1 MNILI
6 VNAYTDSLNGQKKF
20 VTFCNL
26 IKSMLKQVSDKSGID
41 NFLFIYRTPKTINDF
56 LYTYDFNLKQNKF
69 DIFGNKKE
77 FDKIDIVFID
87 GDEKYLPWED
97 RSYNLNKFIKLCK
110 LTNKVLYAGGVA
122 MQILIYY
129 LCTGSKNEYTFL
141 NANGKYKSI
150 EEIKDIPREQLIDV
164 KRKDFF
170 LDYVTGDVLEYHNV
184 YNSWVPVVNIGLH
197 HQLTA
202 EKYMQRGRFV
212 LPDSFKGKD
221 YIKNKN
227 IIICDNNHEIKVDV
241 VKNCMSHFIVKDIP
255 SDFVAYTPFTWF
267 PHFTNFSY
275 EKFQFKTICQ
285 SDKGPIVIE
294 HENTIA
300 VGFHPLEKYP
310 ETITIL
316 FNFVKNKFNFAQD
329 KIFNFVDKNAENVFS
344 DVNIFAET
352 PPIFLQFKLN
362 DEKINKSIILQN
374 YFIRNRNNLKSS
386 DSHHFNHNNK
396 NIKNRNGNNRNKYT
410 DIDKITDSTT
420 FNRKKIYK
428 RDAPY
433 VGFGFNNRDMVFV
446 ENNCINQC
454 NIQNSSNKKSLSKR
468 ILEKNVANNL
478 FSLKK
483 NENSRVSELF
493 APHKNEKELTH
504 TFSSDDMFKNI
515 QKDIIKDKNIE
526 YLSFV
531 NRKKLDEN
539 LLFELCKKVKNIVED
554 KLEEIDE
561 EYKMSKSLPENK
573 KKTHKPKLKIKLNK
587 TSSGFYTHKD
597 DKKTLKK
604 NNTYTN
610 LKIKKKMHTQNTVT
624 VPINLNYKLMNDE
637 YNKLIKGYNFPK
649 EKIKVIEL
657 KDKLKMEKNEFKK
670 HIRKCFSIN
679 DYNNI
684 KEMKKIFSHERK
696 ELIEEKKK
704 WMSNDDFC
712 TVFGIKSTEIKPM
725 PSIMGTGPSVNSHKY
740 RDVHPEKWLTP
751 NGFL

>member
-6 VNAYTDSLNGQKKF
+6 INAYSNTLNGQKKF
-20 VTFCNL
+20 IYFCNL

-97 RSYNLNKFIKLCK
+97 RAYNLNKFIKLCK
-110 LTNKVLYAGGVA
+110 LTNKLLYAGGVA

-150 EEIKDIPREQLIDV
+150 EEIKNIPREQLIDV

-170 LDYVTGDVLEYHNV
+170 LDFVTGDILEYHNL
-184 YNSWVPVVNIGLH
+184 YNTWVPVVNIGLH
-197 HQLTA
+197 HQLSA
-202 EKYMQRGRFV
+202 EKYMQRGKFV
-212 LPDSFKGKD
+212 LQDSFKGKD

-227 IIICDNNHEIKVDV
+227 IIICDNNHEIKVDIM
-241 VKNCMSHFIVKDIP
+241 KNCMSHFIVKNIP
-255 SDFVAYTPFTWF
+255 IDFVAYTSFTWF
-267 PHFTNFSY
+267 PHFINFSY

-294 HENTIA
+294 HENTIG

-329 KIFNFVDKNAENVFS
+329 KIFNFVDKNAEKNVFN

-374 YFIRNRNNLKSS
+374 YFIRNRYNLK
-386 DSHHFNHNNK
+386 NNSNSNIHKKNKKNKYGK
-396 NIKNRNGNNRNKYT
+396 NIKYT
-410 DIDKITDSTT
+410 NIDKITDSTA
-420 FNRKKIYK
+420 FNRKNIYK

-446 ENNCINQC
+446 ENNCINQH
-454 NIQNSSNKKSLSKR
+454 NVEDSSNKKSSSRKISDR
-468 ILEKNVANNL
+468 IFENNL
-478 FSLKK
+478 FSLQK

-493 APHKNEKELTH
+493 APHKNEKELIH
-504 TFSSDDMFKNI
+504 TFSSDDMFKNVKKESI
-515 QKDIIKDKNIE
+515 KNKDVE

-531 NRKKLDEN
+531 RRKKLDEN
-539 LLFELCKKVKNIVED
+539 LLFELCKKVKNIVDE

-561 EYKMSKSLPENK
+561 EYNISKQFSENK
-573 KKTHKPKLKIKLNK
+573 KKAQKPKLKIQLNK
-587 TSSGFYTHKD
+587 TSSNFYNHKN
-597 DKKTLKK
+597 DKKILKK

-610 LKIKKKMHTQNTVT
+610 LKIKKNVNIQNIPI
-624 VPINLNYKLMNDE
+624 VPINMNYKLMNDE
-637 YNKLIKGYNFPK
+637 YNKLIKGYHFPK

-657 KDKLKMEKNEFKK
+657 KDKSKMEKNEFKK

-712 TVFGIKSTEIKPM
+712 TVFGIKGTDDKPM
-725 PSIMGTGPSVNSHKY
+725 PSIMTTGPSVNSHKY